1 MNKKIV
7 LALSLLFAVA
17 NVTVLAAQDAAQVTT
32 TTTAPSEKTLAVN
45 VGDIQSGKTT
55 NVEVSVKSFWHKYRI
70 YILIAALV
78 ALGLVFLQT
87 RRER

>member
-7 LALSLLFAVA
+7 LALSLLFAVTHV
-17 NVTVLAAQDAAQVTT
+17 NVLAAQEVAQVSTT
-32 TTTAPSEKTLAVN
+32 STAPADKN
-45 VGDIQSGKTT
+45 VTISTGDVQSNKIAK
-55 NVEVSVKSFWHKYRI
+55 VETSVKGFWHKYRI

-87 RRER
+87 RREK

>member
-32 TTTAPSEKTLAVN
+32 TTTAPADKN
-45 VGDIQSGKTT
+45 VTVSTGDIQSNKTT
-55 NVEVSVKSFWHKYRI
+55 KVETSVKSFWHRYRI

>member
-7 LALSLLFAVA
+7 LALSLLFAVT
-17 NVTVLAAQDAAQVTT
+17 NVTVLTAQDPAQTT
-32 TTTAPSEKTLAVN
+32 TSTAPAEKSQTVAVSD
-45 VGDIQSGKTT
+45 VKSVKTT
-55 NVEVSVKSFWHKYRI
+55 KSETSVKSFWQKYRI